1 MVAVIPWG
9 EDGTVLEGIA
19 DLHVH
24 SGTPPAPS
32 RGLATERDRQRT
44 YRSSSAPRH

>member
-9 EDGTVLEGIA
+9 EEGAVLEGIA

-24 SGTPPAPS
+24 TTHGGIPPAPS
-32 RGLATERDRQRT
+32 RGLATERDRQR
-44 YRSSSAPRH
+44 S